1 MRIATLA
8 TLGLFMTTILLA
20 GQAPQTADVPS
31 PFGLKMG
38 MPKAQIG
45 IEKEVAP
52 FKFQLASVSKA
63 HPDLATYV
71 ATVTPKAGLC
81 FVRALSPTLKTS
93 EDGAQLRSRFEEMK
107 SQVEGIYGTP
117 HLEDSLQSGSILD
130 KARDWMTALL
140 QKERTL
146 QARWSG
152 PDDNLPMKPTISKI
166 YVGVF
171 AVTKDSGYLAVEY
184 YFSNYDQCQSE
195 IQASQ

>member
-1 MRIATLA
+1 MRIALA
-8 TLGLFMTTILLA
+8 TLSLLMAPIFLA
-20 GQAPQTADVPS
+20 GQAPQAPDIPS

-38 MPKAQIG
+38 MAKAEVG
-45 IEKEVAP
+45 IEKELSP
-52 FKFQLASVSKA
+52 YKFQLASVSKS

-81 FVRALSPTLKTS
+81 FIRAISPTWKTS

-117 HLEDSLQSGSILD
+117 HLENSLQSGSTLD
-130 KARDWMTALL
+130 RARDWMTALL

-146 QARWSG
+146 LARWSG

-166 YVGVF
+166 YVGAF
-171 AVTKDSGYLAVEY
+171 AVTRDSGYLAVEY
-184 YFSNYDQCQSE
+184 YFSNYDQCQAE
-195 IQASQ
+195 IQSSQ